1 MRQIYERAMCAIAV
15 NASKVDQGL
24 FCFSSGYWLSFRRR
38 NSRLHPGLQGML
50 WGNLI
55 KEGPLEWRA
64 WCLQERYPS
73 RRILSVHDS
82 TFGFGNVTVAPGL
95 VRDIF
100 AENAS
105 DAYRRRRL
113 RTLTKT
119 SSQPRPWILIRP
131 KKSLYSSLYSRH
143 TFKKQF

>member
-1 MRQIYERAMCAIAV
+1 MFPIYERTMCTIAANV
-15 NASKVDQGL
+15 SKADQGL
-24 FCFSSGYWLSFRRR
+24 FCLSSGDWVSFRRR
-38 NSRLHPGLQGML
+38 NSRPHPGLQGML

-64 WCLQERYPS
+64 WCLQERYLS

-82 TFGFGNVTVAPGL
+82 SIWVWESDCCTGL
-95 VRDIF
+95 GEGYF

-113 RTLTKT
+113 RTLTKI
-119 SSQPRPWILIRP
+119 SSQPRPWILSQL
-131 KKSLYSSLYSRH
+131 KKPL
-143 TFKKQF
+143 